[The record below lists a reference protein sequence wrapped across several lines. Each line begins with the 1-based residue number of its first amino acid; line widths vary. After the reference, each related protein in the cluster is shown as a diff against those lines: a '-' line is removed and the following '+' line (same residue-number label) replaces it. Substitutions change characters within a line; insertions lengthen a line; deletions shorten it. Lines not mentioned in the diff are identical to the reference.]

1 MASSNQEPST
11 LISIKCYSFDGE
23 IRRFSVRSQEKNLF
37 AIIRNKIQKFFF
49 PTRDNFTITYRNDE
63 GNSIAITTDNELLF
77 AIKKNPKIL
86 KLYLQNNN
94 SDELCNEIDEG
105 ISDLNKIDI
114 SSSSSDDM
122 MDVVKQIKKKRKRK
136 LENNSMKKQKVN
148 HQQQD
153 YKSILKELWDIG
165 FRDMKKNIQLIKQ
178 YQGDL
183 NKIVT
188 SLLDL
193 EK

>member
-1 MASSNQEPST
+1 
-11 LISIKCYSFDGE
+11 
-23 IRRFSVRSQEKNLF
+23 SVRSQEKNLF

-188 SLLDL
+188 SL
-193 EK
+193 